1 MVTRDDVA
9 RLAGTSTAV
18 VSYVLN
24 NGPRPVAEATRQR
37 VLAAVEQLG
46 YRPNGVARSL
56 RAQRTRVLGLIVPDI
71 SNPYFAQLARDIED
85 VAFARGYTVVLG
97 NSVGDVARELVYVRT
112 FVESRVDGL
121 LYISAGRSSHCVD
134 ELIRSKVP
142 TVVLDRR
149 VRGFNA
155 SSVTADNRQGARLA
169 TQHLIDHGHR
179 RIAFLGGPSKFS
191 AAAERR
197 RGWSSQLRQ
206 AGLASDRSLIV
217 RAAFDRA
224 TGYQAALDV
233 LNRDKRTRPT
243 ALFAAA
249 DEQGIGALR
258 AAFELGLRVP
268 DDLAVVSFDG
278 VVDASYTVPSLTGV
292 RQPVRAMATRA
303 LEILLDLVAGDDA
316 GPVHEVL
323 PVELILRGSCGCPE
337 RPAEQPAEQPAD

>member
-1 MVTRDDVA
+1 MHVVTRDDVA

-24 NGPRPVAEATRQR
+24 NGPRPVSEATRQR

-85 VAFARGYTVVLG
+85 VAFGQGYTVVLG
-97 NSVGDVARELVYVRT
+97 NSVGDTARELVYVRT

-121 LYISAGRSSHCVD
+121 LYISAGQPGHCVD
-134 ELIRSKVP
+134 ELVRSGIP

-155 SSVTADNRQGARLA
+155 SSVTADNRGGARVA
-169 TQHLIDHGHR
+169 TQHLIEHGHR

-191 AAAERR
+191 PAAERR

-206 AGLASDRSLIV
+206 AGLASDRSLVV
-217 RAAFDRA
+217 RAAFDRN
-224 TGYQAALDV
+224 TGYRAALDV
-233 LNRDKRTRPT
+233 LSTADRPT

-258 AAFELGLRVP
+258 AAHELGLRVP
-268 DDLAVVSFDG
+268 DDLAIVSFDG
-278 VVDASYTVPSLTGV
+278 VVDAAYTVPSLTGV
-292 RQPVRAMATRA
+292 RQPVRAMAARA
-303 LEILLDLVAGDDA
+303 LSILLGLVSGDDA
-316 GPVHEVL
+316 EPVHEVF

-337 RPAEQPAEQPAD
+337 RSAEQPSD